1 VAPRTQNQPQ
11 LDASERDIGPQLR
24 AEREAQGTSLRTLA
38 KAVGISPS
46 ALSQIETGRSKPSV
60 NTLYSLVN
68 ELGLSLDE
76 LFAGERRRSSA
87 ARAPRRSDS
96 APPLRQARGQ
106 GVQQADD
113 RRVLTLESGVI
124 WEQLTPTSEPDVDF
138 LYVTYEVGGASS
150 PGGKFVRHDG
160 REYGLVLEGKLRVT
174 VGFDVHELGPGDS
187 IAFDSFVPHR
197 LENIGK
203 VPARAVWV
211 ALGRYGSDPRSDGLH
226 DA

>member
-1 VAPRTQNQPQ
+1 V
-11 LDASERDIGPQLR
+11 SEREIGPQLR
-24 AEREAQGTSLRTLA
+24 AEREAQGVSLRKLS

-60 NTLYSLVN
+60 NTLYALVT

-76 LFAGERRRSSA
+76 LFAGERRR
-87 ARAPRRSDS
+87 APGGKPARRSS
-96 APPLRQARGQ
+96 SPPASREARGL
-106 GVQQADD
+106 GVQLADD
-113 RRVLTLESGVI
+113 RKVLNLESGVV
-124 WEQLTPTSEPDVDF
+124 WERLTPTSEPDVDF

-150 PGGKFVRHDG
+150 PGGKFVRHEG

-203 VPARAVWV
+203 VPARAVWF
-211 ALGRYGSDPRSDGLH
+211 ALGRSGSDPRTDRLN
-226 DA
+226 DN

>member
-1 VAPRTQNQPQ
+1 MASRPEKQPEIE
-11 LDASERDIGPQLR
+11 LSDRAIGPQLR
-24 AEREAQGTSLRTLA
+24 AEREAQQISLRKLS

-60 NTLYSLVN
+60 NTLYALVN

-76 LFAGERRRSSA
+76 LFAGERRRSSGE
-87 ARAPRRSDS
+87 RAPRRSDS
-96 APPLRQARGQ
+96 VSPPRQARGQ
-106 GVQQADD
+106 GVQLADD
-113 RRVLTLESGVI
+113 RRVLALESGVI
-124 WEQLTPTSEPDVDF
+124 WERLTPTSEPDVDF

-211 ALGRYGSDPRSDGLH
+211 ALGRYGSDPRRDGLH
-226 DA
+226 DG